1 MQSLFAPDSK
11 FMQAMSRLWDLVMLN
26 ILFLLTSL
34 PIFTMGAASA
44 ALYTVCF
51 RMDTDR
57 EEGLYRTYFSAFRQ
71 NFRQGTLLFLLF
83 FIVIAAMLFNIAL
96 FFMQPGIL
104 HFFTYLFLLLLVV
117 AALMYSCAFPLLSLF
132 DNDNKTTLKNALALS
147 VGYLPRFFL
156 AAVLNCFPLVLFLMN
171 LYTFL
176 HMAFLWVFLYFSAAA
191 YLNSRILNKV
201 FLPYLNAKEETP

>member
-96 FFMQPGIL
+96 FSMQPGIL

-132 DNDNKTTLKNALALS
+132 NNDNKTTLKNALALS